1 MVREDNHEILYLNR
15 RIKELAP
22 HMREGMT
29 CDRMW
34 ANSCLN
40 CPLLNIGDRQES
52 QSINN
57 DNLLGTVD
65 MEARRMLWEDEI
77 PAFMITLTP
86 HLDEFSNIYRKIL
99 RVNLSRDSYEVV
111 KSGAEEWAI
120 DSRKESFAAW
130 LTANI
135 CRNIQKFP
143 GTNFMDCAIVLCM
156 IMRAQTLI

>member
-1 MVREDNHEILYLNR
+1 MNIKDYKNILDAIPKTGVYVVREDNHEILYLNR

-34 ANSCLN
+34 TNSCLN

-86 HLDEFSNIYRKIL
+86 HLDEPGWSS
-99 RVNLSRDSYEVV
+99 LS
-111 KSGAEEWAI
+111 KT
-120 DSRKESFAAW
+120 ESFIR
-130 LTANI
+130 TT
-135 CRNIQKFP
+135 
-143 GTNFMDCAIVLCM
+143 GTGS
-156 IMRAQTLI
+156 